1 MASGSGLDVGP
12 DDPGGTHSEAG
23 VDDPPSR
30 STPSL
35 PRGGLGA
42 GLDRGQVIPVTD
54 PADPRIRVFQGLRDH
69 VLRQRREQVGGDMDG
84 VFVSEG
90 DLVVE
95 RALLA
100 GYRLH
105 GILVDG
111 RRTKP
116 LPAGVQPDVPVYAA
130 GPEVL
135 QRITGYHLHRGMLAC
150 FHRRPLPS
158 LDAVL
163 GRARTFAVLEGVNN
177 PTNMGVILRAAA
189 GLGVDAFLLDPTCC
203 DPLYRR
209 SARVS
214 MGEAFALPYARLD
227 HFPAGLEPLRQRGV
241 HILALT
247 PAADAEHV
255 GDLVIGPDERV
266 ALVLGSEGPGLT
278 PATLAA
284 ADRRVRIPMAGRVDS
299 INVGSAAAIAFYAV
313 TQARRA
319 RRAR

>member
-1 MASGSGLDVGP
+1 MTPGSDPLAQLGPQLGSQLGRGTVIPVDDP
-12 DDPGGTHSEAG
+12 DDP
-23 VDDPPSR
+23 
-30 STPSL
+30 
-35 PRGGLGA
+35 
-42 GLDRGQVIPVTD
+42 
-54 PADPRIRVFQGLRDH
+54 RIHIFQGLRDH
-69 VLRQRREQVGGDMDG
+69 VLRQRRERKGGDMDG

-116 LPAGVQPDVPVYAA
+116 LPDAVADDVPVYAA

-150 FHRRPLPS
+150 FHRRPVPGAA
-158 LDAVL
+158 DVL
-163 GRARTFAVLEGVNN
+163 AGTAGEPPPRTLALLEGVNN

-227 HFPAGLEPLRQRGV
+227 HLPDGLAPLRAAGV
-241 HILALT
+241 TVLALT
-247 PAADAEHV
+247 PAPDADDIGE
-255 GDLVIGPDERV
+255 LVLGPGERV
-266 ALVLGSEGPGLT
+266 ALVLGAEGPGLT

-284 ADRRVRIPMAGRVDS
+284 ADRRLRIPMAGRVDS

-313 TQARRA
+313 RQARRP
-319 RRAR
+319 RA

>member
-1 MASGSGLDVGP
+1 MAPGTDLGSTGSLGPLGSQLGRGTVIPVVDP
-12 DDPGGTHSEAG
+12 DDP
-23 VDDPPSR
+23 
-30 STPSL
+30 
-35 PRGGLGA
+35 
-42 GLDRGQVIPVTD
+42 
-54 PADPRIRVFQGLRDH
+54 RIHIFQGLRDH
-69 VLRQRREQVGGDMDG
+69 VLRQRRERQGGDMDG

-116 LPAGVQPDVPVYAA
+116 LPPAVGHDVPVYAA

-150 FHRRPLPS
+150 FHRRPVPTP
-158 LDAVL
+158 AEVL
-163 GRARTFAVLEGVNN
+163 AGPPGGAGPPRTLALLEGVNN

-189 GLGVDAFLLDPTCC
+189 GLGVEAFLLDPTCC

-214 MGEAFALPYARLD
+214 MGEAFALPYARLE
-227 HFPAGLEPLRQRGV
+227 HLPEGLGPLRHAGV
-241 HILALT
+241 TVLALT
-247 PAADAEHV
+247 PAPEAD
-255 GDLVIGPDERV
+255 DIGQLELGADERV
-266 ALVLGSEGPGLT
+266 ALVLGAEGPGLT

-284 ADRRVRIPMAGRVDS
+284 ADRRLRIPMAGRVDS

-313 TQARRA
+313 RQARRP
-319 RRAR
+319 RA

>member
-1 MASGSGLDVGP
+1 MAPGSDLGSLGSQLGRGTVIPVIDP
-12 DDPGGTHSEAG
+12 DDP
-23 VDDPPSR
+23 
-30 STPSL
+30 
-35 PRGGLGA
+35 
-42 GLDRGQVIPVTD
+42 
-54 PADPRIRVFQGLRDH
+54 RIQIFQGLRDH
-69 VLRQRREQVGGDMDG
+69 VLRQRRERTGGDMGG

-105 GILVDG
+105 AILVDG
-111 RRTKP
+111 RRTRA
-116 LPAGVQPDVPVYAA
+116 LPDAVGPDVPVYAA

-150 FHRRPLPS
+150 FHRRPVPTAA
-158 LDAVL
+158 DVL
-163 GRARTFAVLEGVNN
+163 AGPADGYPPLTLALAEGVNN

-189 GLGVDAFLLDPTCC
+189 GLGVEAFLLDPTCC

-227 HFPAGLEPLRQRGV
+227 HLPDGLGPLRDAGV
-241 HILALT
+241 TVLALT
-247 PAADAEHV
+247 PAPAAENI
-255 GDLVIGPDERV
+255 GDLELGADERV
-266 ALVLGSEGPGLT
+266 ALVLGAEGPGLT

-284 ADRRVRIPMAGRVDS
+284 ADRRLRIPMAGRVDS
-299 INVGSAAAIAFYAV
+299 VNVGSAAAIAFYAV
-313 TQARRA
+313 RQARRP
-319 RRAR
+319 RS

>member
-1 MASGSGLDVGP
+1 MAPGSDLGSLGSQLGRGTVIPVIDP
-12 DDPGGTHSEAG
+12 DDP
-23 VDDPPSR
+23 
-30 STPSL
+30 
-35 PRGGLGA
+35 
-42 GLDRGQVIPVTD
+42 
-54 PADPRIRVFQGLRDH
+54 RIHIFQGLRDH
-69 VLRQRREQVGGDMDG
+69 VLRQRRERKGGDMDG

-116 LPAGVQPDVPVYAA
+116 LPDAVGDDVPVYAA

-150 FHRRPLPS
+150 FHRRPVPT
-158 LDAVL
+158 AAEVL
-163 GRARTFAVLEGVNN
+163 AGPGGAAAAPPRTFALLEGVNN

-189 GLGVDAFLLDPTCC
+189 GLGVEAFLLDPTCC

-214 MGEAFALPYARLD
+214 MGEAFALPYTRLD
-227 HFPAGLEPLRQRGV
+227 HLPDGLGPVRDAGV
-241 HILALT
+241 TVLALT
-247 PAADAEHV
+247 PAPDADDIGE
-255 GDLVIGPDERV
+255 LVLGADERV
-266 ALVLGSEGPGLT
+266 VLVLGAEGPGLT

-284 ADRRVRIPMAGRVDS
+284 ADRRLRIPMAGRVDS

-313 TQARRA
+313 RQARRP
-319 RRAR
+319 RA